1 MHVRSCGM
9 LVKSWHNFNLSVR
22 IVLTVSDLDLW
33 VLI

>member
-1 MHVRSCGM
+1 
-9 LVKSWHNFNLSVR
+9 VKSWHNFNLSVR